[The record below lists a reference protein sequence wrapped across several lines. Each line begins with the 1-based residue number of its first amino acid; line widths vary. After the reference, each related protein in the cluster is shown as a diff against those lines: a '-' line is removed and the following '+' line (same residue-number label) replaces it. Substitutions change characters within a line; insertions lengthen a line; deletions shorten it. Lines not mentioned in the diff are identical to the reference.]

1 MLNKVILMGRLATE
15 PELKQTQSGVS
26 VTSFVLAVERDY
38 KDKETGK
45 RDADFIN
52 IVAWRQTADFVSKY
66 FAKGSLAVVSGSLQ
80 IREYTDKDGNK
91 RKATDVIAENVYF
104 GSSKDS
110 SHGMQNKSETRSVET
125 SDFEDMDDSEG
136 DLPF

>member
-15 PELKQTQSGVS
+15 PELKQTQSGIS

-52 IVAWRQTADFVSKY
+52 IVAWRNTADFVSKY
-66 FAKGSLAVVSGSLQ
+66 FAKGNMAVVSGSLQ
-80 IREYTDKDGNK
+80 VREYTDKEGNK
-91 RKATDVIAENVYF
+91 RKAIDVIAENVYF

-110 SHGMQNKSETRSVET
+110 SHGIQNKSETRSVET

-136 DLPF
+136 ELPF